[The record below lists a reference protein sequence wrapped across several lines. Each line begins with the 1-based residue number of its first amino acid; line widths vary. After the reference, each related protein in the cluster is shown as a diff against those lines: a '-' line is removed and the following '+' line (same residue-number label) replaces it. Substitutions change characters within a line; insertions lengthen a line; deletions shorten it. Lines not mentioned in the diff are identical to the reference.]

1 MKTAPAR
8 LSDVWL
14 TALAPMT
21 WGTTYVV
28 ATEFLPPHHPLF
40 VAALRSLP
48 IGILLTVSFR
58 QLPKGIWWW
67 RILLLGS
74 LNIGIFQALLFTAAY
89 RLPGGVAATAGAI
102 QPLLVVLFSWS
113 ILNEKPSKR
122 SILAAIAGFVGVG
135 LLVLAPRAHLDPI
148 GIVAAIAGAAT
159 MGLGTVLVKRWKRPV
174 SLLVFTAWQLAVGGI
189 VLLPIALVVEG
200 PITHLSATNLLGF
213 VYLGLVGTGLA
224 YALWFRGIDKLKAS
238 AVSYLGLM
246 SPVVATFIGFVLLH
260 QTLTPIQLMGIAIV
274 LISVVSGQQT
284 NQLRQRSSN
293 RVKSRLKVVVPS
305 TTQQHNGRSE
315 HQ

>member
-1 MKTAPAR
+1 MKTATAR
-8 LSDVWL
+8 LPDVLL

-28 ATEFLPPHHPLF
+28 ATELLPPNHPLL

-48 IGILLTVSFR
+48 IGILLTTWLR

-74 LNIGIFQALLFTAAY
+74 LNIGIFQALLFVAAY

-102 QPLLVVLFSWS
+102 QPLLVVLFSW
-113 ILNEKPSKR
+113 ILLNEKPSKR
-122 SILAAIAGFVGVG
+122 SIVAASAGFIGVG
-135 LLVLAPRAHLDPI
+135 LLVLGPTARLDSV

-174 SLLVFTAWQLAVGGI
+174 SLLVFTGWQLAVGGI
-189 VLLPIALVVEG
+189 VLLPIALVIEG
-200 PITHLSATNLLGF
+200 PITHISTANLLGF
-213 VYLGLVGTGLA
+213 VYLGLVGTGVA

-238 AVSYLGLM
+238 AVSSLGLI
-246 SPVVATFIGFVLLH
+246 SPVVATLIGFVLLD
-260 QTLTPIQLMGIAIV
+260 QTFTPIQLIGIAIV
-274 LISVVSGQQT
+274 LISVLIGQQT

-293 RVKSRLKVVVPS
+293 TFKLRLKK
-305 TTQQHNGRSE
+305 
-315 HQ
+315 